1 MTDYERKSKLKSSKA
16 VSMNLL
22 QLILDSNLHL
32 LSVPNVNAKDTI
44 LRSMAV
50 LQSVDAHPFRTP
62 AHAMLYT
69 QTCPYLST
77 SSVRMA

>member
-1 MTDYERKSKLKSSKA
+1 
-16 VSMNLL
+16 MNLL